1 MKCAAVTVSLVA
13 LAVAGC
19 SRPSD
24 AERALSGAGYTHVET
39 TGWRF
44 IGCGSSDWYHTGF
57 LATGPTGKRVSGV
70 VCSGLLFKGSTIRL
84 D

>member
-1 MKCAAVTVSLVA
+1 MRPAILILLLAIAA
-13 LAVAGC
+13 AGC
-19 SRPSD
+19 TSPKS
-24 AERALSGAGYTHVET
+24 AERALSGAGYTDVQT

-57 LATGPTGKRVSGV
+57 VATDPTGKRVSGV
-70 VCSGLLFKGSTIRL
+70 VCSGLLYKGSTIRL